1 MQANLK
7 ASILAKKK
15 PEPKPEPR
23 KQPIPVVTSY
33 ESKDVAIPDDFL
45 RDENHTADSISYKVI
60 NFKETVLPQYEPCY
74 AAVLD
79 NVLTPAECAT
89 LLQLAESSVRDED
102 KAEDGNPWR
111 PAMVNVGGGREVLE
125 TSYRNSDRI
134 IWDNQ
139 EVVDR
144 IWARIT
150 QVPGIMDTL
159 GSITGEALLGVAK
172 PGKPQTWWDFHG
184 INKRMRY
191 LKYGGGQFF
200 APHCDGPYSTKE
212 DDGTVY
218 RTHYTVHIYLN
229 DSKAEA
235 ADDAKE
241 STELE
246 GGATTF
252 LSTDEK
258 RQLDVNPKTGRVLIF
273 QHRRLYHSGDNVLA
287 GTKYTIR
294 TDLLYKLR
302 KGDNGS
308 LEV

>member
-1 MQANLK
+1 MM
-7 ASILAKKK
+7 SRILGKKQ
-15 PEPKPEPR
+15 PEPAREQR
-23 KQPIPVVTSY
+23 KQPMPVVTSY
-33 ESKDVAIPDDFL
+33 ESKEVVIPDDFL
-45 RDENHTADSISYKVI
+45 RDEQHTSDSISYKVI
-60 NFKETVLPQYEPCY
+60 DFKQTDLPQYEPCY

-79 NVLTPAECAT
+79 NVLTPSECAT

-102 KAEDGNPWR
+102 RAADGSPWR

-134 IWDNQ
+134 IWDHQ

-144 IWARIT
+144 IWARIA
-150 QVPGIMDTL
+150 QVPGIMDKL
-159 GSITGEALLGVAK
+159 GQVTGEELLG
-172 PGKPQTWWDFHG
+172 
-184 INKRMRY
+184 RMRC
-191 LKYGGGQFF
+191 LKYGSGQFF
-200 APHCDGPYSTKE
+200 APHCDGAYSTKE

-229 DSKAEA
+229 DSKAEVA
-235 ADDAKE
+235 EKDKD

-246 GGATTF
+246 GGATLF

-258 RQLDVNPKTGRVLIF
+258 RRLDVNPKAGRVLIF

-302 KGDNGS
+302 KGENGD

>member
-1 MQANLK
+1 M
-7 ASILAKKK
+7 SRILGKKQ
-15 PEPKPEPR
+15 PEPAQEQR
-23 KQPIPVVTSY
+23 KQPMPVVTSY

-45 RDENHTADSISYKVI
+45 RDERHTADSISYKVI
-60 NFKETVLPQYEPCY
+60 NFKETDLRQYEPCY

-79 NVLTPAECAT
+79 NVLTPSECAT

-102 KAEDGNPWR
+102 KAADGSPWR

-144 IWARIT
+144 LWARIA
-150 QVPGIMDTL
+150 QVPGIMDKL
-159 GSITGEALLGVAK
+159 GQVTGEELLG
-172 PGKPQTWWDFHG
+172 TWWDFHA
-184 INKRMRY
+184 INKRMRC
-191 LKYGGGQFF
+191 LKYGSGQFF
-200 APHCDGPYSTKE
+200 APHCDGAYSTKE

-218 RTHYTVHIYLN
+218 RTHYTVHLYLN
-229 DSKAEA
+229 DSKAEVG
-235 ADDAKE
+235 DEDKE
-241 STELE
+241 TTELE
-246 GGATTF
+246 GGATLF
-252 LSTDEK
+252 LSTNEE
-258 RQLDVNPKTGRVLIF
+258 RRVEVNPRAGRVLIF

-302 KGDNGS
+302 KGDNGN